1 MPTKQM
7 IPPADGSNHTI
18 AVSGRTYS
26 ASPNN
31 AISVPSFDVPVLEAN
46 GWQVVSVT
54 SGGSGES
61 WAGRLRRLAVS
72 ARNRNPVESP
82 PLIGAKKWIALTGAW
97 APAIAVTIGQLRSN
111 GGLAYLCIQSG
122 TTASSGGPTGTV
134 AGVRIVDNT
143 AIWVYY
149 VGTVGDRVSN
159 GGNVYEITT
168 AGVPATSGGGPT
180 GLGVGI
186 TDGSI
191 IWAYIGK
198 QTAPVIFPATNSHN
212 GSYTKAY
219 SITGASAQY
228 YTDRQ
233 HPFRFIG
240 GVPRT
245 SVFTNDAL
253 MRAVNAAPS
262 AGNIGG
268 WGSDGANYGGYSFDF
283 EGTSFE
289 LYMVFNQTVP
299 ISIIVDGSYIDFMIP
314 QPNSLTT
321 QFVVIDFTNVSSQ
334 TGAITGTGRQRHSI
348 TIETNSTIFRGV
360 NCLPV
365 DTISYP
371 SVTDNFSCAI
381 IGDSQSL
388 GAGVP
393 ATLLQSAF
401 PIQMRHLL
409 GLPNM
414 MICGLSGTGMI
425 ADNGGTN
432 TAYIGHAVADLQ
444 LLNAFSPLGAIF
456 VHSSQNDGVYISQ
469 LASAATSLFQALR
482 AAFPNV
488 PIFVL
493 GNITGAGIILASA
506 QSSDTL
512 IANMVT
518 SQRAAGDSLIFHIPA
533 ANDPL
538 GPWITGTGY
547 QGNTNGS
554 GSSDVNFGTDGI
566 HMSASGHSFWA
577 RKVATGVLNV
587 IANIP

>member
-1 MPTKQM
+1 M
-7 IPPADGSNHTI
+7 IPPDDGSTHAI
-18 AVSGRTYS
+18 AISGRTYS
-26 ASPNN
+26 APPKN
-31 AISVPSFDVPVLEAN
+31 AIPVPSFDVPVLEAN
-46 GWQVVSVT
+46 GWQVVSTT
-54 SGGSGES
+54 SSSSGES
-61 WAGRLRRLAVS
+61 WASRFRRLAVS
-72 ARNRNPVESP
+72 ARNKNPVESP
-82 PLIGAKKWIALTGAW
+82 SLIGAKKWIALTGAW
-97 APAIAVTIGQLRSN
+97 APTTAVTIGQLRSN
-111 GGLAYLCIQSG
+111 GGRAYLCIQSG
-122 TTASSGGPTGTV
+122 TTAASGGPIGTV
-134 AGVRIVDNT
+134 AGVRIIDNT

-149 VGTVGDRVSN
+149 TGAVGDRVSN

-180 GLGVGI
+180 GLGAGI
-186 TDGSI
+186 SDGSI
-191 IWAYIGK
+191 TWAYAGK

-212 GSYTKAY
+212 GIYTKAY
-219 SITGASAQY
+219 SITGAAAQY
-228 YTDRQ
+228 FTDRQ

-240 GVPRT
+240 GVPRAT
-245 SVFTNDAL
+245 VFTNDAM
-253 MRAVNAAPS
+253 MRTVNSAPA
-262 AGNIGG
+262 AGNVGG
-268 WGSDGANYGGYSFDF
+268 WGSDAANYGGYNFDF
-283 EGTSFE
+283 EGTAFE
-289 LYMVFNQTVP
+289 LNMVFNQTTP
-299 ISIIVDGSYIDFMIP
+299 ITIIVDGSYIDFMIP
-314 QPNSLTT
+314 QPGSLTT
-321 QFVVIDFTNVSSQ
+321 QFIVIDFTNVSSQ
-334 TGAITGTGRQRHSI
+334 TGASNATGRQRHSI
-348 TIETNSTIFRGV
+348 TIETNATIFRGV

-388 GAGVP
+388 GVGVP
-393 ATLLQSAF
+393 VTLIQSAF

-425 ADNGGTN
+425 ADNGGSN

-456 VHSSQNDGVYISQ
+456 IQSSQNDGVNISQ

-482 AAFPNV
+482 AAFPDV

-493 GNITGAGIILASA
+493 GNITGAGITLATV
-506 QSSDTL
+506 QSCDTL
-512 IANMVT
+512 IANAVA
-518 SQRAAGDSLIFHIPA
+518 SQRAGGDSLIFHIPA

-566 HMSASGHSFWA
+566 HMSASGHSLWA
-577 RKVATGVLNV
+577 RKAAVGVLNV